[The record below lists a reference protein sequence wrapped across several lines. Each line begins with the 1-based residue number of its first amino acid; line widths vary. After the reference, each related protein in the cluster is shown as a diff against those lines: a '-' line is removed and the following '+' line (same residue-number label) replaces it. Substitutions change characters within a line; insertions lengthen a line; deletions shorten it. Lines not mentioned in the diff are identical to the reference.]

1 MNINDW
7 LEPSEYPLQ
16 KGMQKE
22 AVISIF
28 MNKYKAN
35 GMDIDR
41 LKNVDVWYSN
51 DRQRYLLKA
60 EYNGKAQ
67 IHRDT

>member
-16 KGMQKE
+16 KGMAKE
-22 AVISIF
+22 YATSIF
-28 MNKYKAN
+28 INKYKSN

-60 EYNGKAQ
+60 EYNGKA
-67 IHRDT
+67 

>member
-16 KGMQKE
+16 KGMAKE
-22 AVISIF
+22 YATSIF

-41 LKNVDVWYSN
+41 LKNVDVWYSY

-60 EYNGKAQ
+60 EYNGKA
-67 IHRDT
+67 